1 MARKQTRIEITLD
14 QFFKQSSR
22 RYFTARNC
30 EVKTEAELYTGPKRV
45 DLIVIKRDKKANWK
59 DFGLFDYFLEHN
71 LISYKSFKDKITLKD
86 LYDCF
91 IYYYAYL
98 EECREAMLTNTT
110 ITLLVSRIPKSF
122 LLQYSSALQEI
133 AKGIFEI
140 RNTIIHLR
148 IINIEKAELRG
159 EDGAFLSVFYK
170 DKARIVKERKQYK
183 GKPKGS

>member
-1 MARKQTRIEITLD
+1 M
-14 QFFKQSSR
+14 
-22 RYFTARNC
+22 
-30 EVKTEAELYTGPKRV
+30 
-45 DLIVIKRDKKANWK
+45 
-59 DFGLFDYFLEHN
+59 EHN

-122 LLQYSSALQEI
+122 LLQYGSALQEI

-170 DKARIVKERKQYK
+170 DKARIVKERKSTKGNQKGVDIFRELVNSRLQYFE
-183 GKPKGS
+183 GMRPMGAVADVTEIVMPKLSGS